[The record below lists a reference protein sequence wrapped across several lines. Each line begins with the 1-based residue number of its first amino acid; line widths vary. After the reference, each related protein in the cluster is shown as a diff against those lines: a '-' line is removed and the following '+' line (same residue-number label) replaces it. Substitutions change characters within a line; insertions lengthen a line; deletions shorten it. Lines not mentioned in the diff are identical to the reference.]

1 MVQIVLASNSPRRK
15 EILAQVGVS
24 FEVCPSNVEEV
35 ISQVKPSEVVKELS
49 LQKAEDV
56 ANGWQQ
62 DYRGDAVIIGAD
74 TVVAAG
80 DTILGK
86 PKDAEDARRML
97 TSLQGNEHSVFTGV
111 SLVLLQEGRK
121 SILQFYEETK
131 VEVFPMSEQEIDVYL
146 SCGEF
151 KDKAGAYGIQGRF
164 GAYIKGIRGDYNNVV
179 GFPVARF
186 IQVLKEKGIKLIG

>member
-1 MVQIVLASNSPRRK
+1 MVQVVLASNSPRRK

-35 ISQVKPSEVVKELS
+35 ISQVKPAEVVKELS

-56 ANGWQQ
+56 ANRWQQ
-62 DYRGDAVIIGAD
+62 DHMGDAVIIGAD

-80 DTILGK
+80 NTILGK
-86 PKDAEDARRML
+86 PKDTEDARQML
-97 TSLQGNEHSVFTGV
+97 SALQGAEHSVYTGV
-111 SLVLLQEGRK
+111 ALVLLQEGKKR
-121 SILQFYEETK
+121 IIQFHEETK
-131 VEVFPMSEQEIDVYL
+131 VEVFPMSEKEIEVYL
-146 SCGEF
+146 NSGEH

-186 IQVLKEKGIKLIG
+186 IQVLKEHGIMLIQ